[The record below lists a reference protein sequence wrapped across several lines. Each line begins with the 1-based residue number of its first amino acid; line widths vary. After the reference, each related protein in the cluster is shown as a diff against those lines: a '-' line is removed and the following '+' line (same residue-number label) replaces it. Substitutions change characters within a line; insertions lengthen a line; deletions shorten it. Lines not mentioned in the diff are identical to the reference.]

1 MASLARLLLFAATL
15 SLAGCGFHM
24 RGSLASDY
32 TFAFKSLYLK
42 APAETSFV
50 AQLRRQMKAYKI
62 PVATSPDQADMIL
75 EVVSEQPSKQI
86 LSLNSL
92 GRVQE
97 YQLFYRVSIR
107 AYDNNQV
114 DWLPADK
121 IILSRILPYDD
132 SQILAAMQQEAML
145 NADMVKDAVAQAVR
159 RLYKAQPAAAAEQ

>member
-1 MASLARLLLFAATL
+1 MTNLARLLLLAATL
-15 SLAGCGFHM
+15 SLAACGFHM

-42 APAETSFV
+42 APRETSFV
-50 AQLRRQMKAYKI
+50 AQLRRQIKAYKI
-62 PVATSPDQADMIL
+62 PIATSPDQADVIL

-132 SQILAAMQQEAML
+132 TQILADMQQETML
-145 NADMVKDAVAQAVR
+145 NADMIKDAVSQAVR
-159 RLYKAQPAAAAEQ
+159 RLYKAKPSAPIEQ